1 MGRTAQRFCNVCF
14 LNDHAVGTVLRV
26 CAFLGHLSSAAWSV
40 FLCASLGTA
49 ALCHRRRLALC
60 CMRPAPHAGTSPLAD
75 TSAVS
80 IFVLAVCACASPQD
94 RPRGVEWS
102 EQRERRRGPGRPD
115 RRKLSPQGWGRTQI
129 LEQEMLLA
137 FLSLKKLQAFRSSVP
152 GTGVETDTL
161 LSVIAHFILPTV
173 LVSYNKLLQTQ

>member
-14 LNDHAVGTVLRV
+14 LNDHIVGTVLRV
-26 CAFLGHLSSAAWSV
+26 RARTFLAHLSSAAWSV

-115 RRKLSPQGWGRTQI
+115 RRKLSPQGWGH
-129 LEQEMLLA
+129 
-137 FLSLKKLQAFRSSVP
+137 FHVP
-152 GTGVETDTL
+152 PRRQ
-161 LSVIAHFILPTV
+161 LPAV
-173 LVSYNKLLQTQ
+173 ASR